1 VKWLLCDYGEVLCL
15 APPAADWRLLVAA
28 ADWDS
33 EAGDFGAAYWASR
46 VAYDRGDLTVG
57 EYWEKVLGRPLAPG
71 QLDRLIERD
80 IAIWLHPNQA
90 SVAAAVAAKDRG
102 FRLAILSNAP
112 YEVAAAI
119 DRAQWLDAFER
130 RFFSCRL
137 RSVKPEPAAY
147 TSALAALGADAH
159 DVLFFDDRP
168 ANVAGAEAIGIRAVL
183 FEDPSQFD
191 LIGEGTLA

>member
-1 VKWLLCDYGEVLCL
+1 VNWLLCDYGEVLCV
-15 APPAADWRLLVAA
+15 APPAADWRLLVAEA
-28 ADWDS
+28 AWDS
-33 EAGDFGAAYWASR
+33 ETADFGAAYWASR
-46 VAYDRGDLTVG
+46 VAYDRGDLTAG
-57 EYWEKVLGRPLAPG
+57 AYWEQVLGRPLAPD

-80 IAIWLHPNQA
+80 IAIWLHPNRA

-112 YEVAAAI
+112 NEVAAAI
-119 DRAQWLDAFER
+119 DRAEWLDAFDR

-147 TSALAALGADAH
+147 TSVLAALGAEAH
-159 DVLFFDDRP
+159 EVLFFDDRP
-168 ANVAGAEAIGIRAVL
+168 VNVAGAEAVGIRAVL

-191 LIGEGTLA
+191 LIGEGTLT